1 MPDTAISSPS
11 PPKRARG
18 AADKAARRQAILEA
32 AGDLFEEADGE
43 LPSVE
48 QVARRAGLAK
58 GTVYLYFGAKEE
70 MFLALLTTELRDWFE
85 TISAMLQ
92 DDAACRD
99 GPRTLAEAMVG
110 DLAQRRNMLRL
121 AVQCHGTLERQVA
134 EDAVLGFK
142 QVTAGGL
149 ARLGELVEQRFPRIA
164 KDAGPTLLLQ
174 IYALIVGLWQLAEP
188 ARSARAILDR
198 PEFSDLRPDFEHA
211 LTGGVTAIL
220 QGALDN

>member
-1 MPDTAISSPS
+1 MPDTAIPSTS
-11 PPKRARG
+11 PPRRARG
-18 AADKAARRQAILEA
+18 AADKAARRQTILAA
-32 AGDLFEEADGE
+32 AGDLFEEAHGE

-70 MFLALLTTELRDWFE
+70 MFLALLSAELRDWFE
-85 TISAMLQ
+85 SLSAMLL
-92 DDAACRD
+92 DAAASRN
-99 GPRTLAEAMVG
+99 GPRPLAEAMVS
-110 DLAQRRNMLRL
+110 DLAQRRKMLRL

-134 EDAVLGFK
+134 EDAVLAFK

-149 ARLGELVEQRFPRIA
+149 AQLGALVEERFPRIA
-164 KDAGPTLLLQ
+164 RGEGPTLLLQ

-188 ARSARAILDR
+188 ARSARAILER